1 MRPLL
6 ENSTWQSHVRRNN
19 VPQLALRTF
28 EEFVRASIVQPS
40 ETLLGKRPRDPP
52 VNEADGNA
60 EQLPRD
66 DIDDSHKLL
75 QPQKK
80 RAKLSSDH
88 ETHMVAGPSRLPGPP
103 GRTTN
108 RKFTVYTGEEE
119 KSDYDPPPPTAHLS
133 DLFGGRSPPIT
144 PHDLQTTSAN
154 GAENQP
160 FGVNYAAFQA
170 ATSTPV
176 NPGAGFASYL
186 TRPESPTSHVVE
198 RTGRRDRAS
207 PFFLSGLPAGPSDT
221 RMASNPPPQRLA
233 NPESNDDSFAS
244 LLRTPPL
251 HPIHSHPSGN
261 GEASLRLDDTPA
273 FPMKTIYGTELES
286 DTRFGDFGV
295 EGMAT
300 SYWQKGQPRF

>member
-1 MRPLL
+1 MRLL
-6 ENSTWQSHVRRNN
+6 PENSTWQSRVHKND
-19 VPQLALRTF
+19 VPQVALRTL
-28 EEFVRASIVQPS
+28 EAFVRASIVQPPG
-40 ETLLGKRPRDPP
+40 TLLGKRPRDSPASE
-52 VNEADGNA
+52 VDGNT
-60 EQLPRD
+60 EQLSQD
-66 DIDDSHKLL
+66 DDSHKLP

-80 RAKLSSDH
+80 RVKLTSDH
-88 ETHMVAGPSRLPGPP
+88 EIHMVAGPSRISGPSE
-103 GRTTN
+103 RTAT

-119 KSDYDPPPPTAHLS
+119 KSDYDPPPPTTHLS
-133 DLFGGRSPPIT
+133 DLFAGRSPPIT
-144 PHDLQTTSAN
+144 PSDLQTTSAN

-160 FGVNYAAFQA
+160 FGVHYSAFQA

-176 NPGAGFASYL
+176 YPGAGFSSYL
-186 TRPESPTSHVVE
+186 ARPESPTSHVVE

-207 PFFLSGLPAGPSDT
+207 PFFLSGQPDSRTG
-221 RMASNPPPQRLA
+221 SNLSSQRPV
-233 NPESNDDSFAS
+233 NPEPNDDSFSA

-261 GEASLRLDDTPA
+261 GEASSRLDDTPA

-300 SYWQKGQPRF
+300 SYWQKGQRRF